1 MKDQEYKLKQT
12 TLIKGIVLFVCLCC
26 EYNTD
31 SKLIVLIN
39 KQDKTAYL
47 YPLINAS
54 PAEIDESPM
63 SILNVLVFPAP
74 FTPSKPKH

>member
-26 EYNTD
+26 EYYTD
-31 SKLIVLIN
+31 SKLNCFN

-54 PAEIDESPM
+54 PAEIDESPV